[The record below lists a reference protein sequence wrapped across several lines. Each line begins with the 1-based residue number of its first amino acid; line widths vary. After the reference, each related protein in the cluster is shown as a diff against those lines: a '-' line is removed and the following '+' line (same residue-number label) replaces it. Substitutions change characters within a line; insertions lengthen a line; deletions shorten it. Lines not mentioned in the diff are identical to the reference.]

1 MTQKDKPKKTLS
13 ETFPRYVVNDN
24 SALETLH
31 ADTILYTG
39 YKEIDEQCPLIV
51 GENTIITGR
60 TGKGKT
66 VLGVNFVNGILKN
79 NETAKVVVFSLELKK
94 KAFLQRIFA
103 SEYDMEQWKIKKAFI
118 AEDKSIF
125 TSEREKYIL
134 NAKDYI
140 KKYGDRLIIVDD
152 ISCIEAIE
160 DILDN
165 LKKNFDFIPDYILID
180 YANIMMT
187 KKLTDENKHIQFS
200 TWMKFL
206 AKTRNI
212 HVQAICQANR
222 ATKDNDDGYAR
233 TENLADSDQYGRD
246 AFVVYSIKTNK
257 DTNDY
262 FVNPTKNRN
271 GKAENEIA
279 LVWNGVSGKI
289 YETKKQTASHNKF

>member
-1 MTQKDKPKKTLS
+1 MIKQEKPKKTLS
-13 ETFPRYVVNDN
+13 QAFPRYVVNDN
-24 SALETLH
+24 SALETLD
-31 ADTILYTG
+31 ADKILYTG
-39 YKEIDEQCPLIV
+39 YKEIDEQCPLIL

-66 VLGVNFVNGILKN
+66 VLGVNFVNGILKH
-79 NETAKVVVFSLELKK
+79 NEKAKVVVFSLELNK
-94 KAFLQRIFA
+94 KAFLQRLFA

-125 TSEREKYIL
+125 TSEREKYIT

-140 KKYGDRLIIVDD
+140 KKYGERLMIVDD
-152 ISCIEAIE
+152 INGIEAIE
-160 DILDN
+160 DILED

-180 YANIMMT
+180 YANIMTT
-187 KKLTDENKHIQFS
+187 KKLADESKHIQFS
-200 TWMKFL
+200 IWMKFL
-206 AKTRNI
+206 AKKRNI

-246 AFVVYSIKTNK
+246 AFVVYSIKTSK

-271 GKAENEIA
+271 GKAESEIT
-279 LVWNGVSGKI
+279 LVWNGMSGKI
-289 YETKKQTASHNKF
+289 YGTEKPKLSNNKF